1 MKYLGLL
8 KKRSCT
14 VGIFRG
20 SSDKKLVRK
29 GGTLPLTEY
38 SSMHPVVHFPCD
50 VASETQIFLP
60 KYAQSETTCLE
71 LTVSST

>member
-1 MKYLGLL
+1 MKSLGLL

-20 SSDKKLVRK
+20 SSDKKLV
-29 GGTLPLTEY
+29 LPLTEY
-38 SSMHPVVHFPCD
+38 SYMHPDVHFPCD
-50 VASETQIFLP
+50 VASETQMFLP